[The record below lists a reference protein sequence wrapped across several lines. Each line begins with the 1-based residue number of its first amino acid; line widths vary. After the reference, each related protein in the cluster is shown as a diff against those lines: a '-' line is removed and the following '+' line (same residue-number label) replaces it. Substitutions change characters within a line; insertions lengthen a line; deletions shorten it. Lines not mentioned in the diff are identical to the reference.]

1 MISFVVSEGR
11 LRPFWRFFI
20 SAFATRLIFLGSS
33 LLVLFVAHPPQTEPG
48 RPHLLLTIHLVRFVL
63 LALLFRTL
71 AHHWEAK
78 PFASVGFGRHSRWG
92 KELALGLGW
101 GALLIFLQA
110 ALMFGAGVAEFS
122 LFQASAGRVISSGL
136 FLLVFF
142 VPAAAFE
149 ELAFRGYPFQRLIES
164 VGPVAAVVALSA
176 LFGLAHAANPHSTV
190 LSVFNTGLAGAAFCV
205 GYLKTRALWFP
216 VGLHFSWNFFQG
228 CFFGFPVSGFEGSGF
243 PTIFT
248 VNLEGPA
255 YWTGGEYGMEGTF
268 GATIVILLLLAYL
281 GKSRVLFVS
290 AEMRSMLGAKAET
303 GSNAA
308 RTAQQGPESEK
319 GRVLGL

>member
-1 MISFVVSEGR
+1 M
-11 LRPFWRFFI
+11 
-20 SAFATRLIFLGSS
+20 GSS
-33 LLVLFVAHPPQTEPG
+33 LLVLFVAQPPQTEPG

-71 AHHWEAK
+71 AHHWESK
-78 PFASVGFGRHSRWG
+78 PFASLGFGRHSRWG
-92 KELALGLGW
+92 KELALGLGG

-122 LFQASAGRVISSGL
+122 LSPASPGQVILSGL
-136 FLLVFF
+136 FLLAFF

-164 VGPVAAVVALSA
+164 VGPVAAVVAFAA
-176 LFGLAHAANPHSTV
+176 LFGWAHAANPHSTV

-216 VGLHFSWNFFQG
+216 VGLQFSWNFFQG
-228 CFFGFPVSGFEGSGF
+228 YFFGFPVSGFEGSDF
-243 PTIFT
+243 STIFT

-255 YWTGGEYGMEGTF
+255 YGTGGEYGMEGTF

-281 GKSRVLFVS
+281 RKSRVLFVS
-290 AEMRSMLGAKAET
+290 AEMRSMLEAKAEA
-303 GSNAA
+303 NAA

>member
-1 MISFVVSEGR
+1 MISFFIAEGR
-11 LRPFWRFFI
+11 LRPFWRFFV
-20 SAFATRLIFLGSS
+20 SAFATHLIFFGSL
-33 LLVLFVAHPPQTEPG
+33 LLVLFVAQPPGTEPLS
-48 RPHLLLTIHLVRFVL
+48 PYLLLTIHLVQFVL
-63 LALLFRTL
+63 LALLFKAFINYL
-71 AHHWEAK
+71 ESK

-92 KELALGLGW
+92 KELALGLGA
-101 GALLIFLQA
+101 GALMIFLQA
-110 ALMFGAGVAEFS
+110 ALMSGAGVAEFS
-122 LFQASAGRVISSGL
+122 LSPASVGQVVSSGL

-164 VGPVAAVVALSA
+164 VGPVAAVVALSL

-190 LSVFNTGLAGAAFCV
+190 LSIFNTGLAGAAFCV

-228 CFFGFPVSGFEGSGF
+228 YFFGFPVSGIKGSDF

-268 GATIVILLLLAYL
+268 GATVVILLLLAYL
-281 GKSRVLFVS
+281 KKSRVLFVS
-290 AEMRSMLGAKAET
+290 TEMKSLLEDKANA
-303 GSNAA
+303 GPNAA